1 MSEGAGTGALS
12 DQMVEKV
19 RRAILRGMLY
29 PGEHLSQSRLAEDF
43 AVSKVPVRE
52 ALKQLHA
59 EGLLQHDRNRGYFVA
74 RPSRSEARQLYRMRR
89 WLESELLRGARW
101 PDAAELASLRE
112 LLAIVAE
119 PLTAANREEWTDALA
134 RMRFMIFDLSPD
146 KILLREARRLWTLTD
161 RFRALL
167 PSEQSASGE
176 VSLVEAFA
184 RQDREGLLAA
194 YDADR
199 RRIESLLEE
208 TLDSLPAFWIEEAE
222 ATLPADG

>member
-1 MSEGAGTGALS
+1 
-12 DQMVEKV
+12 
-19 RRAILRGMLY
+19 
-29 PGEHLSQSRLAEDF
+29 
-43 AVSKVPVRE
+43 
-52 ALKQLHA
+52 
-59 EGLLQHDRNRGYFVA
+59 
-74 RPSRSEARQLYRMRR
+74 
-89 WLESELLRGARW
+89 
-101 PDAAELASLRE
+101 
-112 LLAIVAE
+112 
-119 PLTAANREEWTDALA
+119 LTAASREEWTDALA

-176 VSLVEAFA
+176 VALVEAFA
-184 RQDREGLLAA
+184 RQDREGLLSA